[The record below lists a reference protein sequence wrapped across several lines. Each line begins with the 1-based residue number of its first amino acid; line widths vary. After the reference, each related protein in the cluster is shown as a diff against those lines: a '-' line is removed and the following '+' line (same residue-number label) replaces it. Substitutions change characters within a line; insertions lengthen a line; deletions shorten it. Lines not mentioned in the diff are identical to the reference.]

1 MDTLAEYS
9 VTPVGWLVGAL
20 VLWVAWG
27 VTARLVYWVVR
38 RPFPSAGTVQS
49 IHGTVDNVRE
59 YRDQFWRSRPNLLP
73 QLTRVLLGVVIGT
86 FAAGIALA
94 NVSLV
99 NNITEMWFRSGE
111 IMWVPIYGYVD
122 KLAFTVAAIF
132 VGAEAGLGALFFV
145 AHPGFLGGEAAEEDG
160 HMSPIV
166 GIPVG
171 LLVVAA
177 ILAEAYLS
185 YLQAS
190 AGLEGTGMFAGQTG
204 PAAFALGF
212 FFSSMEIMGSG
223 VGLHL
228 AFVPLMRWGYQVL
241 GSGVLLVLEHLIAW
255 IAFPSALLL
264 RTLGG
269 VNAADELRQDVRE
282 FEEKADEL
290 MAQVDAITQQTQAAG
305 GGE

>member
-9 VTPVGWLVGAL
+9 VTPIGWLVGAL
-20 VLWVAWG
+20 VFWVAWG
-27 VTARLVYWVVR
+27 LLARLVYWFSR

-49 IHGTVDNVRE
+49 IHGTVDNVHTYRE
-59 YRDQFWRSRPNLLP
+59 QFWRSRPNLLP
-73 QLTRVLLGVVIGT
+73 RLTRVLLGVVIGT
-86 FAAGIALA
+86 FAAAIALA

-111 IMWVPIYGYVD
+111 IVGVPIYGYVD

-145 AHPGFLGGEAAEEDG
+145 AHPRFLGGEDGEDG

-190 AGLEGTGMFAGQTG
+190 AGLEGTGMFSGQSG
-204 PAAFALGF
+204 YAAFALGF
-212 FFSSMEIMGSG
+212 FFASMEIIGSG

-228 AFVPLMRWGYQVL
+228 AWVPLMRWGYQVF

-264 RTLGG
+264 EMLGG
-269 VNAADELRQDVRE
+269 VNAADQLRQSVND
-282 FEEKADEL
+282 FEEEAGEL
-290 MAQVDAITQQTQAAG
+290 MAQVDAITQQTETAG
-305 GGE
+305 GGQ